1 MSGIGTARGV
11 FLSTLLASTA
21 LTTVAFAADSGGI
34 ETVVVTAE
42 KRTENMQHV
51 PISIQVLGTQ
61 KIEEL
66 HIQNFTDYAAM
77 LPSVSFSPNAAGGG
91 LNDPGF
97 ANVYFRGI
105 TSGNDGNHSGS
116 LPSVGIYLDEQP
128 ITTIGGALDIHTY
141 DIARVEALAGPP
153 SDVPAIHFPTGTRV
167 NDVRLNGSTV
177 TVDLSQDVTKDA
189 GGSFGENGEFKALVY
204 TMTAISGIDAV
215 QVLVQGNRLE
225 TLPGGHLELDE
236 PLRRADW

>member
-1 MSGIGTARGV
+1 MRGIGSARGV

-21 LTTVAFAADSGGI
+21 LTTVAVAADNGGI

-42 KRTENMQHV
+42 KRTENRQHV
-51 PISIQVLGTQ
+51 PLSIQVLGSQ

-66 HIQNFTDYAAM
+66 HIQNFQDYAAM

-141 DIARVEALAGPP
+141 DIARVEALAGPQGTLYGASSEAGTIRIITNKP
-153 SDVPAIHFPTGTRV
+153 DPTAF
-167 NDVRLNGSTV
+167 SA
-177 TVDLSQDVTKDA
+177 S
-189 GGSFGENGEFKALVY
+189 ALLPEHIR
-204 TMTAISGIDAV
+204 TA
-215 QVLVQGNRLE
+215 
-225 TLPGGHLELDE
+225 
-236 PLRRADW
+236 